1 MSGVPTSTTTI
12 QRPDLAQLAWEYP
25 MEAAQRNFIGAR
37 LMPFFPVQEKSAD
50 FPVLP
55 FEAFMK
61 VVDDLRAADGSYN
74 ENDWQWETD
83 TYSTK
88 DRGITERI
96 DDSLRNLY
104 ARFFDI
110 AEIAMLIAMNTVMK
124 NHEIRVSA
132 LLLNT
137 ATFTNAAAAV
147 AWGTPATATP
157 LVDVKGR
164 SDSMFSLTGLLPN
177 VVAMGY
183 SDWSNLTRTAEIKS
197 AFGTGTNREMGPFQ
211 TLPMAAKMQ
220 QMADYFEVDEV
231 LVSKQVKDS
240 AKKGQ
245 SKSVAQ
251 VWTAG
256 KVFIGRVADMPDS
269 NNFGTVGS
277 TANFKEPVVGRTFQW
292 ERDAAVPVVVEEWR
306 NEEQRSDKVRART
319 HLGEV
324 VQFAGAGQILTGVV

>member
-1 MSGVPTSTTTI
+1 MSGVPTSGTTI

-25 MEAAQRNFIGAR
+25 MEAAQAGFIGMR
-37 LMPFFPVQEKSAD
+37 LLPIFAVQEKAAD

-61 VVDDLRAADGSYN
+61 VVDDLRAPDGSYN
-74 ENDWQWETD
+74 ENDWQWETA
-83 TYSTK
+83 TYTTK
-88 DRGITERI
+88 DRGISERI

-104 ARFFDI
+104 ARYFDI
-110 AEIAMLIAMNTVMK
+110 AEIAMKIAMNTVMK
-124 NHEIRVSA
+124 NHEIRTAA

-137 ATFTNAAAAV
+137 STFTNAAAAV
-147 AWGTPATATP
+147 VWSTPATATP
-157 LVDVKGR
+157 LVDIKGR
-164 SDSMFSLTGLLPN
+164 ADSIFATTGLLPN
-177 VVAMGY
+177 SVTMGY
-183 SDWSNLTRTAEIKS
+183 SDWSFLTRTAEIKS
-197 AFGTGTNREMGPFQ
+197 AFGTGTNKEMGPFQ
-211 TLPMAAKMQ
+211 TLPMAAKMRE
-220 QMADYFEVDEV
+220 MAAYFEVDEV

-251 VWTAG
+251 VWEAG
-256 KVFIGRVADMPDS
+256 KVFIGRIADMPDS
-269 NNFGTVGS
+269 NNFGTMGS

-324 VQFAGAGQILTGVV
+324 IQFAGAGQILTGTQ